1 MKLKTTLWT
10 ILLSTLVLSSCTQTT
25 VKYHIP
31 RIDIP
36 APVTVPTVQFV
47 KVGDK
52 LCVDLENARKLRER
66 DLLLKDDARSLR
78 ELIEEINYLF
88 AQ

>member
-1 MKLKTTLWT
+1 MKLKMTLWT

-31 RIDIP
+31 YIDIP
-36 APVTVPTVQFV
+36 QPVAVPSIQFV
-47 KVGDK
+47 KSGDK

-66 DLLLKDDARSLR
+66 DLLLKDDAASLR
-78 ELIEEINYLF
+78 RLIEEINYLF